1 MFGLAHPREKK
12 LGYVPVAST
21 DPILEGSADI
31 DTLCP
36 VSKLTGHRT
45 NPLTLLGMALGDK
58 QSRLLDK
65 LLQELPT
72 VQSMDV
78 SDADKIDMLASRLAS
93 GSLAE
98 HDALVDSLS
107 SVADTLFPA
116 DSKKAAEAKQVIDF
130 AQEQARENASVA
142 VEAE

>member
-1 MFGLAHPREKK
+1 MFGLAHPRKK
-12 LGYVPVAST
+12 EIGFAVVAPDT
-21 DPILEGSADI
+21 PIIEGAVDI

-45 NPLTLLGMALGDK
+45 NPLTLLGIALGDK

-78 SDADKIDMLASRLAS
+78 SDEDKISLLASRLS
-93 GSLAE
+93 TGSLAE
-98 HDALVDSLS
+98 HDALVDSLA
-107 SVADTLFPA
+107 SVADTLFS
-116 DSKKAAEAKQVIDF
+116 DSSRDDKAVQTVIDTVQQKAAVTTQV
-130 AQEQARENASVA
+130 S
-142 VEAE
+142 AEPE